1 MMKRIL
7 TTMTMAAMMSVASL
21 AQSSVV
27 SAGGEATGD
36 GSVSFSVG
44 QTAYMTAANENGS
57 LSQGVQQAYVITEET
72 GIEITQIQLRAF
84 PNPTSDVLNLQINGG
99 EFKKVTYALYS
110 NTSKLIDKGAVN
122 GSETQIQM
130 GAYKAGVYFL
140 EVKADGKAVKRFK
153 VVKN

>member
-1 MMKRIL
+1 
-7 TTMTMAAMMSVASL
+7 MASASY

-44 QTAYMTAANENGS
+44 QTAYTTATNENGS

-84 PNPTSDVLNLQINGG
+84 PNPTNDVLNLTIDGG
-99 EFKKVTYALYS
+99 DFKKMTYALYN
-110 NTSKLIDKGAVN
+110 NTSKLMTKGSIN
-122 GSETQIQM
+122 GSETQISM

-140 EVKADGKAVKRFK
+140 DVKAEGKSVKKFK
-153 VVKN
+153 IVKN

>member
-1 MMKRIL
+1 
-7 TTMTMAAMMSVASL
+7 MAAMMSVASFS
-21 AQSSVV
+21 QSSVV

-84 PNPTSDVLNLQINGG
+84 PNPTNDVLNLTIDGG
-99 EFKKVTYALYS
+99 DFKKMTYALYN
-110 NTSKLIDKGAVN
+110 NTSKLMTKGSIN
-122 GSETQIQM
+122 GSETQISM

>member
-1 MMKRIL
+1 MKKIITSITIL
-7 TTMTMAAMMSVASL
+7 LTMAIASF

-44 QTAYMTAANENGS
+44 QTAYTTATNENGS

-84 PNPTSDVLNLQINGG
+84 PNPTNDVLNLTIDGG
-99 EFKKVTYALYS
+99 DFKKMTYALYN
-110 NTSKLIDKGAVN
+110 NTSKLMTKGSIN
-122 GSETQIQM
+122 GSETQISM

-140 EVKADGKAVKRFK
+140 DVKAEGKSVKKFK
-153 VVKN
+153 IVKN

>member
-1 MMKRIL
+1 MNKKLI
-7 TTMTMAAMMSVASL
+7 TTMVMVATMAVASF

-44 QTAYMTAANENGS
+44 QTAYMTATNENGS

-99 EFKKVTYALYS
+99 DFKNVSYALYN
-110 NTSKLIDKGAVN
+110 NTSKLITKGSVN
-122 GSETQIQM
+122 GSEMQIQM
-130 GAYKAGVYFL
+130 GAYKAGVYFV
-140 EVKADGKAVKRFK
+140 EVKADGKAVKKFK

>member
-1 MMKRIL
+1 MV
-7 TTMTMAAMMSVASL
+7 AALAAASF
-21 AQSSVV
+21 AQSLVV

-44 QTAYMTAANENGS
+44 QTAYITAANENGS
-57 LSQGVQQAYVITEET
+57 LTQGVQQAYVITEET

-84 PNPTSDVLNLQINGG
+84 PNPTNDVLNLQINGG
-99 EFKKVTYALYS
+99 DFKNVSYALYN
-110 NTSKLIDKGAVN
+110 NTSKLVAKGTVN
-122 GSETQIQM
+122 GSDTQISM

>member
-1 MMKRIL
+1 MV
-7 TTMTMAAMMSVASL
+7 AALAAASL

-99 EFKKVTYALYS
+99 DFKNVSYALYS
-110 NTSKLIDKGAVN
+110 NTSKLIDKGTVN
-122 GSETQIQM
+122 GSDTQISM

-140 EVKADGKAVKRFK
+140 EVKADGKAVKKFK

>member
-1 MMKRIL
+1 MKKIITSVTIL
-7 TTMTMAAMMSVASL
+7 LTMASASY

-44 QTAYMTAANENGS
+44 QTAYTTATNENGS

-84 PNPTSDVLNLQINGG
+84 PNPTNDVLNLTIDGG
-99 EFKKVTYALYS
+99 DFKKMTYALYN
-110 NTSKLIDKGAVN
+110 NTSKLMTKGSIN
-122 GSETQIQM
+122 GSETQISM

-140 EVKADGKAVKRFK
+140 DVKAEGKSVKKFK
-153 VVKN
+153 IVKN

>member
-1 MMKRIL
+1 MVMVV
-7 TTMTMAAMMSVASL
+7 TMAVASF

-44 QTAYMTAANENGS
+44 QTAYMTATNENGS

-99 EFKKVTYALYS
+99 DFKNVSYALYN
-110 NTSKLIDKGAVN
+110 NTSKLITKGSVN
-122 GSETQIQM
+122 GSEMQIQM
-130 GAYKAGVYFL
+130 GAYKAGVYFV
-140 EVKADGKAVKRFK
+140 EVKADGKAVKKFK

>member
-1 MMKRIL
+1 
-7 TTMTMAAMMSVASL
+7 MAVASF

-44 QTAYMTAANENGS
+44 QTAYMTATNENGS

-99 EFKKVTYALYS
+99 DFKNVSYALYN
-110 NTSKLIDKGAVN
+110 NTSKLITKGSVN
-122 GSETQIQM
+122 GSEMQIQM
-130 GAYKAGVYFL
+130 GAYKAGVYFV
-140 EVKADGKAVKRFK
+140 EVKADGKAVKKFK
-153 VVKN
+153 VVKNQELGIMIYVGTH

>member
-1 MMKRIL
+1 
-7 TTMTMAAMMSVASL
+7 
-21 AQSSVV
+21 
-27 SAGGEATGD
+27 
-36 GSVSFSVG
+36 
-44 QTAYMTAANENGS
+44 MTAANENGS

>member
-1 MMKRIL
+1 MV
-7 TTMTMAAMMSVASL
+7 AALAAASF

-57 LSQGVQQAYVITEET
+57 LTQGVQQAYVITEET

-84 PNPTSDVLNLQINGG
+84 PNPTNDVLNLQINGG
-99 EFKKVTYALYS
+99 EFKNVSYALYN
-110 NTSKLIDKGAVN
+110 NTSKLVAKGTVN
-122 GSETQIQM
+122 GSDTQISM

>member
-1 MMKRIL
+1 
-7 TTMTMAAMMSVASL
+7 MTMVAALAAASF

-57 LSQGVQQAYVITEET
+57 LTQGVQQAYVITEET

-84 PNPTSDVLNLQINGG
+84 PNPTNDVLNLQINGG
-99 EFKKVTYALYS
+99 EFKNVSYALYN
-110 NTSKLIDKGAVN
+110 NTSKLVAKGTVN
-122 GSETQIQM
+122 GSDTQISM

>member
-1 MMKRIL
+1 MKRIL
-7 TTMTMAAMMSVASL
+7 TTMTTAAMMSVASF

-36 GSVSFSVG
+36 GSVSFSMG
-44 QTAYMTAANENGS
+44 QTAYITAVNENGS

-84 PNPTSDVLNLQINGG
+84 PNPTNEVLNLQINGG
-99 EFKKVTYALYS
+99 DFKKMTYALYN
-110 NTSKLIDKGAVN
+110 NTSKLMSKGSIN
-122 GSETQIQM
+122 GSETQISM

-140 EVKADGKAVKRFK
+140 DVKAEGKSVKKFK
-153 VVKN
+153 IVKN

>member
-1 MMKRIL
+1 MVMVA
-7 TTMTMAAMMSVASL
+7 TMAVASF

-27 SAGGEATGD
+27 SAGGEASGD

-44 QTAYMTAANENGS
+44 QTAYMTATNENGS

-99 EFKKVTYALYS
+99 DFKNVSYALYS
-110 NTSKLIDKGAVN
+110 NTSKLITKGPVN
-122 GSETQIQM
+122 GSEAQIQM
-130 GAYKAGVYFL
+130 GAYKAGVYFV
-140 EVKADGKAVKRFK
+140 EVKADGKAVKKFK

>member
-1 MMKRIL
+1 
-7 TTMTMAAMMSVASL
+7 MTMAAMMSVASFS
-21 AQSSVV
+21 QSSVV

-84 PNPTSDVLNLQINGG
+84 PNPTNDVLNLTIDGG
-99 EFKKVTYALYS
+99 DFKKMTYALYN
-110 NTSKLIDKGAVN
+110 NTSKLMTKGSIN
-122 GSETQIQM
+122 GSETQISM

>member
-1 MMKRIL
+1 MKKIITSVTIL
-7 TTMTMAAMMSVASL
+7 LTMASASY

-44 QTAYMTAANENGS
+44 QTAYTTAANENGS

-84 PNPTSDVLNLQINGG
+84 PNPTNDVLNLTIDGG
-99 EFKKVTYALYS
+99 DFKKMTYALYN
-110 NTSKLIDKGAVN
+110 NTSKLMTKGSIN
-122 GSETQIQM
+122 GSETQISM

-140 EVKADGKAVKRFK
+140 DVKAEGKSVKKFK
-153 VVKN
+153 IVKN

>member
-1 MMKRIL
+1 
-7 TTMTMAAMMSVASL
+7 MTMVAALAAASF
-21 AQSSVV
+21 AQSLVV

-44 QTAYMTAANENGS
+44 QTAYITAANENGS
-57 LSQGVQQAYVITEET
+57 LTQGVQQAYVITEET

-84 PNPTSDVLNLQINGG
+84 PNPTNDVLNLQINGG
-99 EFKKVTYALYS
+99 DFKNVSYALYN
-110 NTSKLIDKGAVN
+110 NTSKLVAKGTVN
-122 GSETQIQM
+122 GSDTQISM

>member
-1 MMKRIL
+1 
-7 TTMTMAAMMSVASL
+7 MTMVAALAAASF

-44 QTAYMTAANENGS
+44 QTAYMTAVNENGS

-84 PNPTSDVLNLQINGG
+84 PNPTNDVLNLTIDGG
-99 EFKKVTYALYS
+99 DFKKMTYALYN
-110 NTSKLIDKGAVN
+110 NTSKLMTKGSIN
-122 GSETQIQM
+122 GSETQISM
-130 GAYKAGVYFL
+130 GTYKAGVYFL
-140 EVKADGKAVKRFK
+140 DVKAEGKSVKKFK
-153 VVKN
+153 IVKN

>member
-1 MMKRIL
+1 
-7 TTMTMAAMMSVASL
+7 MASASY

-44 QTAYMTAANENGS
+44 QTAYTTAANENGS

-84 PNPTSDVLNLQINGG
+84 PNPTNDVLNLTIDGG
-99 EFKKVTYALYS
+99 DFKKMTYALYN
-110 NTSKLIDKGAVN
+110 NTSKLMTKGSIN
-122 GSETQIQM
+122 GSETQISM

-140 EVKADGKAVKRFK
+140 DVKAEGKSVKKFK
-153 VVKN
+153 IVKN